1 MTLKRRRSIR
11 GIISMILFAA
21 ILGMATPA
29 DTQGAEAKKAVLG
42 DKKKPEEKAAD
53 AEDGT
58 QADEEIKEDAAE
70 EDKEVKEEVSEADGE
85 TEEDAEAGGEAEENL
100 SEVYGESS
108 DAADDG
114 AIMVPV
120 PIYNYDIANVVIP
133 TSYSVALN
141 PYELP
146 IKTKDGTVSSAQVVS
161 QNYGIVNKS
170 TRDKVVTA
178 TFTIEDENAGKI
190 VFVGTKEEAL
200 NADKD
205 TFAVYLSVV
214 PADDTGIKIDGSD
227 ADKDT
232 SDEALS
238 NVTMNKAEDHAI
250 VLSEGESQI
259 SFKLSRAVYEFGGS
273 EEIVLDSEENADE
286 MPVLTGLAADSGGI
300 TAFTFDGVMNP
311 KADWSKLTKG
321 VRISVTYDY
330 DNAVGDEKIV
340 EGTGAI
346 IEK

>member
-1 MTLKRRRSIR
+1 MAWQRRSIR
-11 GIISMILFAA
+11 SIVSMILFAA
-21 ILGMATPA
+21 VLGMAIPA
-29 DTQGAEAKKAVLG
+29 GVQGAEESSVEDERNMEEEEGTAAGKKRT
-42 DKKKPEEKAAD
+42 D
-53 AEDGT
+53 AEKDT
-58 QADEEIKEDAAE
+58 
-70 EDKEVKEEVSEADGE
+70 DKEAGKQAGEETKEN
-85 TEEDAEAGGEAEENL
+85 EEN
-100 SEVYGESS
+100 S
-108 DAADDG
+108 DAADDA
-114 AIMVPV
+114 AITVPV

-146 IKTKDGTVSSAQVVS
+146 IKTKDGTVSSTQVVS

-170 TRDKVVTA
+170 TRDKVVTV

-190 VFVGTKEEAL
+190 VFVGSKEEAL

-205 TFAVYLSVV
+205 TYAVYLSVV
-214 PADDTGIKIDGSD
+214 PADDTGIKIDGDD

-232 SDEALS
+232 SADALS
-238 NVTMNKAEDHAI
+238 NVAMNKAGEHAI

-259 SFKLSRAVYEFGGS
+259 SFKLSRAIYEFGDG
-273 EEIVLDSEENADE
+273 EEIILDSEEDADQ
-286 MPVLTGLAADSGGI
+286 MPRLAGLAANSGGV

-330 DNAVGDEKIV
+330 DNASGDEKIIG
-340 EGTGAI
+340 GTGAM

>member
-1 MTLKRRRSIR
+1 MTLKQRRSIR

-21 ILGMATPA
+21 ILGLAMPA
-29 DTQGAEAKKAVLG
+29 DTQGAETKRAVVG
-42 DKKKPEEKAAD
+42 EKRKSEEEAVD
-53 AEDGT
+53 AESGV

-70 EDKEVKEEVSEADGE
+70 KDKGVEEDVSEADGE
-85 TEEDAEAGGEAEENL
+85 VEEDASGADVEAEDV
-100 SEVYGESS
+100 SEADGESS

-114 AIMVPV
+114 AVTVPV

-146 IKTKDGTVSSAQVVS
+146 IKTKDGTASSAQVVS

-205 TFAVYLSVV
+205 TYAVYLSVV
-214 PADDTGIKIDGSD
+214 PADDTGIKIDGND

-232 SDEALS
+232 SAEALS
-238 NVTMNKAEDHAI
+238 NVAMNKAEDHA
-250 VLSEGESQI
+250 VALSEGESQI

-273 EEIVLDSEENADE
+273 EEIVLDSEEDAGE
-286 MPVLTGLAADSGGI
+286 MPVLTGLAADSGGV

-330 DNAVGDEKIV
+330 DNAAGDEKIV
-340 EGTGAI
+340 EGTGTM